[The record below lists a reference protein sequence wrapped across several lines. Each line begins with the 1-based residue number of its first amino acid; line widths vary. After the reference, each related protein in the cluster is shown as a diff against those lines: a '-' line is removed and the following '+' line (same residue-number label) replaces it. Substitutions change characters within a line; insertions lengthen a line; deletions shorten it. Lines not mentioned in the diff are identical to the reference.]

1 MPPVVVLYPIYV
13 FRMHESE
20 KLTSQEK
27 MDRINAK
34 VREQIN
40 GELAKAHQRRPEDW
54 RPYIL
59 PSGEILPRPVG
70 LFGAVLES

>member
-1 MPPVVVLYPIYV
+1 
-13 FRMHESE
+13 MHESE

-40 GELAKAHQRRPEDW
+40 GELAKAHQRKPEDW

-59 PSGEILPRPVG
+59 PSLPRPVG
-70 LFGAVLES
+70 LFGAVLEG